1 MASIGDLVVNL
12 AANAT
17 EFQKGLSAAQSH
29 LNAFAAAMTA
39 FATASVARFIQV
51 GSALDDMTQ
60 RTGVSVEMLS
70 GLSHAAQ
77 MSDTSLESL
86 QSGLVKM
93 AKFTESA
100 ADGAKAA
107 QGTLTQLG
115 LSVRQL
121 KALTPDQQFLA
132 FADALNAIEDPGKR
146 ASVAMEVFGK
156 GAVELDILLK
166 EGSSGIREFIGEAYD
181 LNKVMS
187 GETAAAAAETAD
199 AIDNMLKS
207 LDAVVIAIGKQL
219 APIVRFLADALRATV
234 TVLGDFGPALGIA
247 AIAVGGAVIAMNAI
261 TRATKAYAD
270 AKILATALTGPKGWI
285 ALAAALGVAAIA
297 TAAVTSQ
304 MQKQNEQLL
313 QQQIAADKA
322 AQAQR
327 NLAAAN
333 AEAAKPKAK
342 TDFEARGERLAA
354 LQKQFNELQTQT
366 AQGQI
371 DAFRGKIAQL
381 TDDFNTLNRLGMA
394 TLTEDQFRKF
404 RQASVDAFTGI
415 TDSVQKLQEELA
427 ILRGET
433 TEQEQEYARLAA
445 RGASDEQIQ
454 QLRTLNAERDALLK
468 KQREE
473 AKINEESAAYWAER
487 VEAQKMEAAAAKD
500 RAAAIIESLKT
511 PEQKLM
517 EQLADV
523 EALRK
528 RGMLTAEQ
536 ATAAEQKLRDEMKGT
551 GTPDT
556 APKFASAM
564 LKGSTEAYSTILQA
578 MRSNPQVDATEK
590 QTKVLGAKL
599 DKIANKPAVE
609 QKVVENLAS

>member
-60 RTGVSVEMLS
+60 RTGVSVEALS
-70 GLSHAAQ
+70 ALSYAAQ
-77 MSDTSLESL
+77 LSDTSMESL
-86 QSGLVKM
+86 QASLIKM
-93 AKFTESA
+93 TKFTESA

-107 QGTLTQLG
+107 QGTLSQLG

-121 KALTPDQQFLA
+121 KALSPDQQFLA
-132 FADALNAIEDPGKR
+132 FADALNAIEDPGQR
-146 ASVAMEVFGK
+146 AVMAMEVFGK
-156 GAVELDILLK
+156 GAADIQILLQQGSAGI
-166 EGSSGIREFIGEAYD
+166 EGLMDQAAD
-181 LNKVMS
+181 LGKVMS

-199 AIDNMLKS
+199 AIDDMLAS
-207 LDAVVIAIGKQL
+207 IDSAIVAIGGQL
-219 APIVRFLADALRATV
+219 APIVKLLADGITFVVNA
-234 TVLGDFGPALGIA
+234 LGDFAPALGIV
-247 AIAVGGAVIAMNAI
+247 AIAIGGAALAMKGI
-261 TRATKAYAD
+261 TLATQAYAK
-270 AKILATALTGPKGWI
+270 AKAVVLALTGPKGWI
-285 ALAAALGVAAIA
+285 ALGVALGAAAIA
-297 TAAVTSQ
+297 TGVLTEQFRQQNAELERQQEAAKKAAV
-304 MQKQNEQLL
+304 
-313 QQQIAADKA
+313 
-322 AQAQR
+322 AQR
-327 NLAAAN
+327 ELAAAG
-333 AEAAKPKAK
+333 AAGGAPKAK

-354 LQKQFNELQTQT
+354 LQQQFNELQTQT

-381 TDDFNTLNRLGMA
+381 TDDFRTLDTVGA
-394 TLTEDQFRKF
+394 TTLSEAQFSKYK
-404 RQASVDAFTGI
+404 QAAIDAFTGI
-415 TDSVQKLQEELA
+415 TDQVTKLQDELA

-473 AKINEESAAYWAER
+473 AKINEESAAYWAQR
-487 VEAQKMEAAAAKD
+487 VEAQKQEAAAAKD

-536 ATAAEQKLRDEMKGT
+536 AAAAEQKLRDEMKGT

-609 QKVVENLAS
+609 QKVVESLG